1 MAGHTY
7 AQSPGADKHTNK
19 HMTARQKT
27 LFFFYFFFY
36 YKLYVCLSFSVTPFF
51 TPIISL
57 GVGFLLYFSVQAL
70 LSFFAIF
77 HFANVL
83 TYYFSYIKSVFDFKM
98 FFKCRQY
105 LIMIMFIH

>member
-1 MAGHTY
+1 MAGHTF

-27 LFFFYFFFY
+27 LFFSS
-36 YKLYVCLSFSVTPFF
+36 KLYVCLSFSVTPFF

-83 TYYFSYIKSVFDFKM
+83 THYFILVILSQFLTL
-98 FFKCRQY
+98 KCP
-105 LIMIMFIH
+105 LNVDNI